1 MRFVEAKRPPTRF
14 SKKCPSY
21 TPVRGSFLRV
31 FHMAPPRA
39 QLGVRGGSGGG
50 GWRENF
56 QFFCPGISR
65 PEAAPFLLPPILRGR
80 FWPRNSGTAAGGFFF
95 LRPIFLLSCCFFF
108 GCLRVASCRL
118 APLFFFQSRAWR
130 LAPKPKRLL
139 LHLKV
144 CSSAFSRGAF
154 AARVLISSRSALC
167 GGVLS
172 FTSLLQRGFFTVLVE
187 SLRCR
192 RRFGPSH

>member
-21 TPVRGSFLRV
+21 SPVRGSFLRV

-39 QLGVRGGSGGG
+39 QFGVGGGSGEGG
-50 GWRENF
+50 RRENF

-95 LRPIFLLSCCFFF
+95 CGRFFLLSCCFFF
-108 GCLRVASCRL
+108 ACLRVASCRL
-118 APLFFFQSRAWR
+118 APLFFFSPA
-130 LAPKPKRLL
+130 
-139 LHLKV
+139 
-144 CSSAFSRGAF
+144 RGAWLRSRNVFCCISRF
-154 AARVLISSRSALC
+154 AALPLAEV
-167 GGVLS
+167 
-172 FTSLLQRGFFTVLVE
+172 LLQRAWSLAHVLLCAAA
-187 SLRCR
+187 SSFLP
-192 RRFGPSH
+192 RFCSEASSPYSSKVCVVVAA